1 MKKISIA
8 IFCTLTSLLI
18 GCATPSIAPQQ
29 ISIEKT
35 RTYDAKFDV
44 VWPAIIGGIAE
55 SNLKITTLEKASGL
69 IAINDNPYLPQDAIE
84 GTRGSVL
91 AVPDQILMRS
101 ASLNIFA
108 TSLSPDKTNV
118 RVNLSMKM
126 NVRSGNGSQA
136 FPFVTQWQD
145 SYSNGNIEKSILD
158 GIANR
163 INKK

>member
-1 MKKISIA
+1 M
-8 IFCTLTSLLI
+8 
-18 GCATPSIAPQQ
+18 
-29 ISIEKT
+29 
-35 RTYDAKFDV
+35 
-44 VWPAIIGGIAE
+44 
-55 SNLKITTLEKASGL
+55 
-69 IAINDNPYLPQDAIE
+69 
-84 GTRGSVL
+84 L

>member
-1 MKKISIA
+1 MLSI
-8 IFCTLTSLLI
+8 LTSLLL
-18 GCATPSIAPQQ
+18 GCATPGVAPQQ
-29 ISIEKT
+29 ISVEKT
-35 RTYDAKFDV
+35 RIFDAKFDE

-91 AVPDQILMRS
+91 GVPDQVLSRL

-108 TSLSPDKTNV
+108 TSPSLDKTNV

-126 NVRSGNGSQA
+126 NIRSGNGSQA
-136 FPFVTQWQD
+136 FPFNMQWQD